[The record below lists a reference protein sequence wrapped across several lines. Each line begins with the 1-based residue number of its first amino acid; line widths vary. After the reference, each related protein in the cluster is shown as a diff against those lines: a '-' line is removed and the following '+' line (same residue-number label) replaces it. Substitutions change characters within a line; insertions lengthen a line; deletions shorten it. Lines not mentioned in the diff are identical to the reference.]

1 MPLPLD
7 YLDSLPDGS
16 IPGRIPGYDY
26 SGGSSSEDPRTVAAA
41 SAWLEQQKESAA
53 AASAFSDFYSW
64 ISRDFRAQMDANRA
78 AQAEQAQI
86 DRDFQMNSARAAMDF
101 SAAEAAKQRN
111 WQEMMSNT
119 AYQRAVQDMR
129 AAGINPILAYTQGG
143 ASTPSGAAG
152 TGYAA
157 SGSRAEVDTNSLTSL
172 LGSMMT
178 SAASVARG
186 FLGSVGSVGSA
197 LVKVLLGV

>member
-1 MPLPLD
+1 MPVPVVPGFIQDLTGKIADLFG
-7 YLDSLPDGS
+7 LRRDSSL
-16 IPGRIPGYDY
+16 
-26 SGGSSSEDPRTVAAA
+26 SGGAYGVGFSSARAADTGVSGA
-41 SAWLEQQKESAA
+41 SDLYNQITG
-53 AASAFSDFYSW
+53 DFQ
-64 ISRDFRAQMDANRA
+64 AQMDANRI

-86 DRDFQMNSARAAMDF
+86 DRDFQLNSAREAMDF

-186 FLGSVGSVGSA
+186 FLGSVGSVGST

>member
-1 MPLPLD
+1 MPVVPDFAKDFAGNIADLFGLRPD
-7 YLDSLPDGS
+7 PSLAGAINGS
-16 IPGRIPGYDY
+16 V
-26 SGGSSSEDPRTVAAA
+26 SSARATVAGA
-41 SAWLEQQKESAA
+41 
-53 AASAFSDFYSW
+53 SDFYNW
-64 ISRDFRAQMDANRA
+64 LTGDLQAQMAANRA
-78 AQAEQAQI
+78 AQAEQAQV

>member
-1 MPLPLD
+1 MDPYD
-7 YLDSLPDGS
+7 YLSTLPPGS

-26 SGGSSSEDPRTVAAA
+26 SGGSSSEDPRTVSDA
-41 SAWLEQQKESAA
+41 SAWLEQQKQSASSAA
-53 AASAFSDFYSW
+53 TSDFYNW
-64 ISRDFRAQMDANRA
+64 ITRDFRAQMDANRI

-86 DRDFQMNSARAAMDF
+86 DRDFQLNSAREAMNF

-111 WQEMMSNT
+111 WQQMMSNT

-186 FLGSVGSVGSA
+186 FLSSVGSVGSA